1 MFCGLSSCFHNIFIK
16 NIDKIID
23 FSVSLCYISRRG
35 GDSVADSQSETRLRI
50 AGLLKQYRER
60 AGLTIRE
67 AGKLL
72 GKSNQT
78 VSAWEQGRGQPD
90 ADMFLKLCEVYN
102 VESVSVFFGE
112 APPDPVLSVDEREL
126 LESWREA
133 TDAAR
138 ESALMV
144 LKSNKRPLVKKG
156 KAM

>member
-1 MFCGLSSCFHNIFIK
+1 MADEHSS
-16 NIDKIID
+16 
-23 FSVSLCYISRRG
+23 
-35 GDSVADSQSETRLRI
+35 TRLRI
-50 AGLLKQYRER
+50 AELLKVYRER

-67 AGKLL
+67 AGQKL

-78 VSAWEQGRGQPD
+78 VSAWENGRGQPD

-112 APPDPVLSVDEREL
+112 EASKPKLEQSEREL
-126 LESWREA
+126 LEAWHEA

-144 LKSNKRPLVKKG
+144 LKSNKRLLVKKE
-156 KAM
+156 KAI

>member
-1 MFCGLSSCFHNIFIK
+1 MS
-16 NIDKIID
+16 
-23 FSVSLCYISRRG
+23 
-35 GDSVADSQSETRLRI
+35 DSKSKTRLKI
-50 AGLLKQYRER
+50 AALLKQYRQQ
-60 AGLTIRE
+60 AGLTVRE

-90 ADMFLKLCEVYN
+90 ADMFLKLCEIYN

-112 APPDPVLSVDEREL
+112 APRDPVLSADEQKL

-138 ESALMV
+138 ESVLMV

-156 KAM
+156 RQCKLG

>member
-1 MFCGLSSCFHNIFIK
+1 M
-16 NIDKIID
+16 
-23 FSVSLCYISRRG
+23 
-35 GDSVADSQSETRLRI
+35 ADSQSETRLRI
-50 AGLLKQYRER
+50 AGLLKQYREQ

-67 AGKLL
+67 AGRLL

-102 VESVSVFFGE
+102 VESASVFFGE
-112 APPDPVLSVDEREL
+112 APPEPVLSVDEREL

>member
-1 MFCGLSSCFHNIFIK
+1 MFFRLSSRFRNKILK

-23 FSVSLCYISRRG
+23 FSARLCYIGRRG
-35 GDSVADSQSETRLRI
+35 GDSVADSQSETRLKI
-50 AGLLKQYRER
+50 AELLKEYREA
-60 AGLTIRE
+60 AGLTVRQVE
-67 AGKLL
+67 ELT
-72 GKSNQT
+72 GKSYKT
-78 VSAWEQGRGQPD
+78 VSAWEKGRGQPD
-90 ADMFLKLCEVYN
+90 ADMFLKLCDIYN
-102 VESVSVFFGE
+102 VPSVGLFFGE
-112 APPDPVLSVDEREL
+112 SLPEPELAVDEREL

>member
-1 MFCGLSSCFHNIFIK
+1 MFCGLSSYFRNIFIK
-16 NIDKIID
+16 NIGKIID

-90 ADMFLKLCEVYN
+90 ADMFLKL
-102 VESVSVFFGE
+102 
-112 APPDPVLSVDEREL
+112 
-126 LESWREA
+126 
-133 TDAAR
+133 
-138 ESALMV
+138 
-144 LKSNKRPLVKKG
+144 
-156 KAM
+156 

>member
-1 MFCGLSSCFHNIFIK
+1 M
-16 NIDKIID
+16 
-23 FSVSLCYISRRG
+23 
-35 GDSVADSQSETRLRI
+35 ADSQSETRLRI
-50 AGLLKQYRER
+50 AALLKQYREQ

-112 APPDPVLSVDEREL
+112 APPEPVLVYDREML
-126 LESWREA
+126 VSWREA
-133 TDAAR
+133 TDAAS
-138 ESALMV
+138 ESALLV
-144 LKSNKRPLVKKG
+144 LKSNTRPLVKKG

>member
-1 MFCGLSSCFHNIFIK
+1 M
-16 NIDKIID
+16 
-23 FSVSLCYISRRG
+23 
-35 GDSVADSQSETRLRI
+35 ADGQSETRLRI
-50 AGLLKQYRER
+50 ARLLKQYREK

-67 AGKLL
+67 AGQLL

-90 ADMFLKLCEVYN
+90 ADMFLKLCEVYG

-112 APPDPVLSVDEREL
+112 DPPALDLTIDEREL
-126 LESWREA
+126 LEEWRSA

-144 LKSNKRPLVKKG
+144 LRCNKRPVIKKES
-156 KAM
+156 AM

>member
-1 MFCGLSSCFHNIFIK
+1 MAG
-16 NIDKIID
+16 
-23 FSVSLCYISRRG
+23 
-35 GDSVADSQSETRLRI
+35 SQSDTRLKI
-50 AGLLKQYRER
+50 AALLKQYREK

-78 VSAWEQGRGQPD
+78 VSAWENGRGQPD
-90 ADMFLKLCEVYN
+90 ADMFLKLCEVYG

-112 APPDPVLSVDEREL
+112 DPPEPNLSIDELEL
-126 LESWREA
+126 LEEWREA

-144 LKSNKRPLVKKG
+144 LRCNKRPHVEKDA
-156 KAM
+156 AM

>member
-1 MFCGLSSCFHNIFIK
+1 MAEN
-16 NIDKIID
+16 
-23 FSVSLCYISRRG
+23 
-35 GDSVADSQSETRLRI
+35 QSDTRLKI
-50 AGLLKQYRER
+50 ATLLKQYREQ

-78 VSAWEQGRGQPD
+78 VSAWENGRGQPD

-112 APPDPVLSVDEREL
+112 RPQGPELSVDEREL
-126 LESWREA
+126 LEVWREA

-144 LKSNKRPLVKKG
+144 LRCNKRPLVKKET
-156 KAM
+156 AI

>member
-1 MFCGLSSCFHNIFIK
+1 MFCGLSSYFRNIFIK
-16 NIDKIID
+16 SIGKIID

-50 AGLLKQYRER
+50 AGLLKQYREQ

-78 VSAWEQGRGQPD
+78 VSAWEKGRGQPD
-90 ADMFLKLCEVYN
+90 ADMFLKLCDIYN
-102 VESVSVFFGE
+102 VPSVGLFFGE
-112 APPDPVLSVDEREL
+112 SLPEPELAVDEREL

-144 LKSNKRPLVKKG
+144 LKSNKRPLVKKE

>member
-1 MFCGLSSCFHNIFIK
+1 MMREEFEQRTGFLPSQPLYSIIEKYYMNFDGDKDAFCKAYKKDADGLAT
-16 NIDKIID
+16 KI
-23 FSVSLCYISRRG
+23 
-35 GDSVADSQSETRLRI
+35 Q
-50 AGLLKQYRER
+50 
-60 AGLTIRE
+60 RE
-67 AGKLL
+67 AGRLL

-112 APPDPVLSVDEREL
+112 APPEPVLSVDEREL

>member
-1 MFCGLSSCFHNIFIK
+1 M
-16 NIDKIID
+16 
-23 FSVSLCYISRRG
+23 
-35 GDSVADSQSETRLRI
+35 ADSQSETRLKI
-50 AGLLKQYRER
+50 AELLKEYREA
-60 AGLTIRE
+60 AGLTVRQVE
-67 AGKLL
+67 ELT
-72 GKSNQT
+72 GKSYKT
-78 VSAWEQGRGQPD
+78 VSAWEKGRGQPD

-112 APPDPVLSVDEREL
+112 APPEPVLSVDEREL

>member
-1 MFCGLSSCFHNIFIK
+1 M
-16 NIDKIID
+16 
-23 FSVSLCYISRRG
+23 
-35 GDSVADSQSETRLRI
+35 ADSQSETRLRI

-102 VESVSVFFGE
+102 VESGCPLYRGE
-112 APPDPVLSVDEREL
+112 
-126 LESWREA
+126 
-133 TDAAR
+133 
-138 ESALMV
+138 
-144 LKSNKRPLVKKG
+144 N
-156 KAM
+156 